1 MLKSTHSRRQF
12 LKQSS
17 CITAGTLLLPSF
29 LQAGL
34 APMTQDTRLVIVQL
48 SGGNDGL
55 NTIIP
60 YQNTDLLRLRPNL
73 LSSDRRLLKIN
84 DELAFNAG
92 FSGFRDLY
100 NQGDVCIL
108 NSVGYPNPNRS
119 HFRSMDIWQSAS
131 PSDEYLSTGWIGRYL
146 DQECGSEA
154 NIGAIEMS
162 DVLSLALKGQKEK
175 GTPLTNV
182 GQFYQATKQ
191 VELDPTPHVHSPTAD
206 FLYKT
211 AANTQNSAQYLYEKS
226 KIYRSKHN
234 YPNHKFGSDMKEIS
248 EMISSGVDAPIYYA
262 SLSGFDTHNNQLGRQ
277 ERLLQMYSETM
288 RIFADDLKSSDR
300 WKNTLV
306 LTFSEFGRRVT
317 QNGSQGTDHGK
328 ANNLFLMGGGL
339 KKQGLYNPLPNIN
352 QLDQGDLKHEID
364 FKQVYSTV
372 LNDWLKTDARAIIK
386 GDFKSLNFI

>member
-1 MLKSTHSRRQF
+1 MLKSTNSRRQF

-34 APMTQDTRLVIVQL
+34 APMTQGTRLVIVQL

-60 YQNTDLLRLRPNL
+60 YQNTDLLRLRSDL
-73 LSSDRRLLKIN
+73 LANTHKLLKID
-84 DELAFNAG
+84 DEMAFNPG
-92 FSGFRDLY
+92 FSGFRSLY
-100 NQGDVCIL
+100 DQGDVCIL

-131 PSDEYLSTGWIGRYL
+131 RSNEYLSTGWIGRYL

-154 NIGAIEMS
+154 NMGAIEMS
-162 DVLSLALKGQKEK
+162 DVLSLALKGQNEK

-182 GQFYQATKQ
+182 GQFYQASKEI
-191 VELDPTPHVHSPTAD
+191 ELDTAPHVHSPTAN

-211 AANTQNSAQYLYEKS
+211 VASTQNSAKYLYEKS
-226 KIYRSKHN
+226 KIYRSKQT
-234 YPNHKFGSDMKEIS
+234 YPNHKFGLDIKEIS
-248 EMISSGVDAPIYYA
+248 EMISSGVNAPIYYA

-277 ERLLQMYSETM
+277 ERLLKMYSETM
-288 RIFADDLKSSDR
+288 DIFAKDLKGTDR

-306 LTFSEFGRRVT
+306 LTFSEFGRRVS

-339 KKQGLYNPLPNIN
+339 KKQGLYNPLPSIN
-352 QLDQGDLKHEID
+352 QLDQGDLQHQID
-364 FKQVYSTV
+364 FRQVYSTV
-372 LNDWLKTDARAIIK
+372 LNDWLKTDAKAIIK
-386 GDFKSLNFI
+386 GNYKSLDFI